1 MGTNKIKLRLC
12 SFSKRNPDER
22 LFAKKLKLLRFFF
35 FIAFL
40 DNLEVL
46 ILKGK
51 SFLFFKL
58 PEQMLKCFI
67 NRLHTVSWDDKK
79 QL

>member
-1 MGTNKIKLRLC
+1 MCQEAYTTKI
-12 SFSKRNPDER
+12 
-22 LFAKKLKLLRFFF
+22 

-40 DNLEVL
+40 GNLEVL

-51 SFLFFKL
+51 SWFSKL

-67 NRLHTVSWDDKK
+67 NWLASQGFPGMTKINHSSKGIPTISQNGKF
-79 QL
+79 QHHL

>member
-1 MGTNKIKLRLC
+1 MFQEAQAIKI
-12 SFSKRNPDER
+12 
-22 LFAKKLKLLRFFF
+22 

-51 SFLFFKL
+51 SWFAKL

-67 NRLHTVSWDDKK
+67 NWLASQRFPGMTKINYSSKMIPTISQNGKFQHHL
-79 QL
+79 

>member
-1 MGTNKIKLRLC
+1 M
-12 SFSKRNPDER
+12 
-22 LFAKKLKLLRFFF
+22 

-40 DNLEVL
+40 GNLEVL

-51 SFLFFKL
+51 RWFSKL

-67 NRLHTVSWDDKK
+67 NWLASQRVPGMTKINYSSKGIPTIS
-79 QL
+79 QNG